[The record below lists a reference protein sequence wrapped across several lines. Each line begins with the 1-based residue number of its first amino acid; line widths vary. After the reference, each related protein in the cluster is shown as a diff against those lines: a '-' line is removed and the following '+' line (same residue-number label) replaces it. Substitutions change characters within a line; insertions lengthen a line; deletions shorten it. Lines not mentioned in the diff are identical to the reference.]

1 MRRRHK
7 LLLALSFA
15 AFAAGGLYRVRAE
28 APAPQPPVVRVVERN
43 TSGVARLIAR
53 FNPGQAEALTAE
65 VYRVA
70 DRFGIAPQILAGLIC
85 AESSAD
91 PEARNGGC
99 YGLGQVRWA
108 TWGPELRRRGIARE
122 ASELYDPHKGLVA
135 SAYVLRGYLKEE
147 LDLREALYRYRGKRA
162 EAYASRILTLAVE
175 AGL

>member
-1 MRRRHK
+1 MRPRHK
-7 LLLALSFA
+7 ALLALSFA
-15 AFAAGGLYRVRAE
+15 ALAAGGLYRVKAE
-28 APAPQPPVVRVVERN
+28 APAPPLPVVQAVERD
-43 TSGVARLIAR
+43 TSGVRRLIAR
-53 FNPGQAEALTAE
+53 FNPGQAEALTVE

-70 DRFGIAPQILAGLIC
+70 DRFGIVPQILAGLIC

-108 TWGPELRRRGIARE
+108 TWGPELRRHGIARKP
-122 ASELYDPHKGLVA
+122 ADLYDPHKGLVA

-147 LDLREALYRYRGKRA
+147 LDPRKALYRYRGKRA
-162 EAYASRILTLAVE
+162 EAYASRILTLAGE